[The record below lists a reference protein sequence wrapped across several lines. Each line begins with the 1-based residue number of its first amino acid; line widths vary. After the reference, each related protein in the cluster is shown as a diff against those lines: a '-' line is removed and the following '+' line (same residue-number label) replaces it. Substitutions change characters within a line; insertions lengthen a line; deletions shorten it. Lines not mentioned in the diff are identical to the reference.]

1 MKSPSS
7 IFSLAGLSLAF
18 LALPVFIVLWI
29 VFGRGEPTF
38 QSALAPFEQ
47 AGEKAVEDLSS
58 LPAQAFTEDKES
70 FHLVDTAP
78 TGMDIRFAGEEKP
91 TQTDEEKKAEA
102 DKAFTLTFPKD
113 YSKPL
118 EVKLDDKR
126 SIMVT
131 DLGGSRSYT
140 GTLLSDAPPDT
151 SSSVIPARLDSARL
165 AQAGIQDEN
174 W

>member
-18 LALPVFIVLWI
+18 LFLPLFIVLWI
-29 VFGRGEPTF
+29 IFGRGEPTF
-38 QSALAPFEQ
+38 QSALTPFQEAGKQ
-47 AGEKAVEDLSS
+47 AQEDLSS

-131 DLGGSRSYT
+131 DLGGSSSYT
-140 GTLLSDAPPDT
+140 GTLYTEKPPEAPSSLLGGST
-151 SSSVIPARLDSARL
+151 SKSSLKKL
-165 AQAGIQDEN
+165 
-174 W
+174 